1 MKALRSFTVRPSLP
15 PELAALEELAM
26 NLRWSWDAQTR
37 DLFRWVD
44 PDAWDATVHDPVRL
58 LGVGLPRAPRGPG
71 RRPRLHALP
80 RRGARRAP
88 ALPRRRPLVPGA
100 RRLAAAVGRL
110 LLARVRHR
118 RGAPPVLGRPRRARR
133 RPPEGGQRPR
143 RAARR
148 HRALLP
154 PRLLPPVAVG
164 RRLAAGALPRPRPA
178 RHGAAPLRRRPHRG
192 RPRRRRRSWPA
203 SGGPTSAASR
213 CTCSTPTSTR
223 TRPSCRS
230 ITDRLY
236 GGDTEHRLRQ
246 EILLGIGGV
255 RALDALGIDAQVFHT
270 NEGHAGF
277 LGLERI
283 RQLVTDDG
291 LSYPRP
297 SRRCGPGASS
307 PRTRRSRPAST
318 GSRAS

>member
-1 MKALRSFTVRPSLP
+1 
-15 PELAALEELAM
+15 M

-37 DLFRWVD
+37 DVFKWVD
-44 PDAWDATVHDPVRL
+44 PDAWDASVHDPVRRARR
-58 LGVGLPRAPRGPG
+58 GAPRAARRAR
-71 RRPRLHALP
+71 RRPGLHALP

-88 ALPRRRPLVPGA
+88 ALPRRRPLVPGP

-118 RGAPPVLGRPRRARR
+118 RGAPPVLGRPRRAGR
-133 RPPEGGQRPR
+133 RPPQGVQRPR

-148 HRALLP
+148 HRPLLP
-154 PRLLPPVAVG
+154 PRLLPPVALR

-178 RHGAAPLRRRPHRG
+178 RHGAHALRRHHASRSTWPARRSSPGCG
-192 RPRRRRRSWPA
+192 RPR
-203 SGGPTSAASR
+203 SAGCR

-223 TRPSCRS
+223 TPPDLRA

-236 GGDTEHRLRQ
+236 GGETEHRLRQ

-283 RQLVTDDG
+283 RQLVE
-291 LSYPRP
+291 
-297 SRRCGPGASS
+297 GPGPLVPRGHRGRAGRRASS
-307 PRTRRSRPAST
+307 PPTRRCRPAST
-318 GSRAS
+318 ASPAS